1 MQFTYQCYGEL
12 LKKLREHGYQTAD
25 YESWRQKER
34 CVILRHDVDND
45 IQKAVEMAAFEQ
57 EQGVASTYFVLL
69 TSNFYNVFSGESG
82 QALQKIVSCGH
93 KIGLHFDEVRYP
105 FLSGDMEGIGQKI
118 AEEAEILGR
127 AVGQKIDT
135 VSMHRPSK
143 EILEADLQIP
153 GIINSY
159 GKVFFQD
166 FKYVSDSRRRWR
178 EPVEEI
184 IASEQYERLHVLT
197 HPFWYNRQELD
208 LHDSVVRYV
217 NGANRQKYLWLED
230 NITDLGAIMPP
241 EEVL

>member
-1 MQFTYQCYGEL
+1 MQFTYQCYGKL

-184 IASEQYERLHVLT
+184 IASEQYERLHVLI
-197 HPFWYNRQELD
+197 HAFWYNRQELD

-217 NGANRQKYLWLED
+217 NGGSRQRYSWLKD
-230 NITDLGAIMPP
+230 NITDLEAIMPP
-241 EEVL
+241 EEIL

>member
-1 MQFTYQCYGEL
+1 MQFTYQSYGAL
-12 LKKLREHGYQTAD
+12 LEKLREHGYEAAD
-25 YESWRQKER
+25 YESWRQKGR

-45 IQKAVEMAAFEQ
+45 IQKAVEMARFER

-69 TSNFYNVFSGESG
+69 TSNFYNVFSGESC
-82 QALQKIVSCGH
+82 QALHEIISCGH
-93 KIGLHFDEVRYP
+93 QIGLHFDEVRYP
-105 FLSGDMEGIGQKI
+105 GLAGDMAGIGKKI

-127 AVGQKIDT
+127 AIGQSVNT

-159 GKVFFQD
+159 GKVFFKD
-166 FKYVSDSRRRWR
+166 FKYMSDSRRRWR

-184 IASEQYERLHVLT
+184 VASEQYEKLHVLT
-197 HPFWYNRQELD
+197 HAFWYNRQELD
-208 LHDSVVRYV
+208 LHDSVARYV
-217 NGANRQKYLWLED
+217 NEGNRQRYFWFKD

-241 EEVL
+241 EEIF